1 MLLWRFFFQEILRKH
16 KSCLISCFAFTYGNI
31 GSLVS
36 KVGTQNIWP
45 KSSMLKE
52 KYCTLSIDIVP
63 SHQNLGIIL
72 EIKCFK
78 IWSYQKFDRKSV
90 LMKLLNKKNL
100 KALDTFWQRK
110 LTSKVRF
117 RHLLTHW
124 HYVYWQKTIISFEE
138 VEFWLKISLILY
150 LFLWN
155 LTTHITTDFML
166 HAMFHNCR
174 VPWPRPSKSSSLH
187 SYIKKNLAI
196 NVTFFWPCHIKLFR
210 KFNAH
215 WNDTSLLK
223 PVQNWIFRLEF
234 HCDL

>member
-1 MLLWRFFFQEILRKH
+1 MIWNRTFLDFSIKERLVFKRDVVSLISQWISSQINNLKIFSLVLVWCYLIVSTILLLWRFFFQEILRKH

-110 LTSKVRF
+110 LTLNVRF
-117 RHLLTHW
+117 WHLPITPVLQNSIIFL
-124 HYVYWQKTIISFEE
+124 HYSWFLVKILFISIP
-138 VEFWLKISLILY
+138 WK
-150 LFLWN
+150 
-155 LTTHITTDFML
+155 
-166 HAMFHNCR
+166 FHNR
-174 VPWPRPSKSSSLH
+174 
-187 SYIKKNLAI
+187 Y
-196 NVTFFWPCHIKLFR
+196 
-210 KFNAH
+210 
-215 WNDTSLLK
+215 
-223 PVQNWIFRLEF
+223 
-234 HCDL
+234 